1 MTARR
6 RGAPLRFATYL
17 APNMAPVY
25 RFLADRIG
33 ERLGR
38 RVELM
43 VGASFDQFERGEA
56 DLGVICGL
64 PYVWL
69 AARRPRPVE
78 PLAAPVL
85 AGDRY
90 GGRPVYYSDVIVRR
104 DSPIGSLEELRGCS
118 WAYNEP
124 GSHSGHTVTLYS
136 LVRMG
141 ARPGFFGRVVEAGFH
156 QRAIRLVQ
164 AGVMDAAAIDSQVLA
179 VELRDH
185 PDLTGLRVIGSFGPS
200 TIQPVVAASCL
211 PSRLKEQV
219 QNLLVELGDDPTA
232 RTTLAQGFVDRF
244 TPVDDAAYDDIRAML
259 ATIEAAGWTSLT
271 QAPWHPN
278 PTPATVRR
286 RGLADPGHA
295 VAFHY
300 AP

>member
-1 MTARR
+1 
-6 RGAPLRFATYL
+6 
-17 APNMAPVY
+17 
-25 RFLADRIG
+25 
-33 ERLGR
+33 
-38 RVELM
+38 M

-104 DSPIGSLEELRGCS
+104 DSPIRSLEELRGCS

-124 GSHSGHTVTLYS
+124 ASHSGHTVTLYS

-156 QRAIRLVQ
+156 QRAIRLVH

-185 PDLTGLRVIGSFGPS
+185 PDLTGLRVVGSFGPS

-211 PSRLKEQV
+211 PGRLKEQV
-219 QNLLVELGDDPTA
+219 RTCWSSSATTRPHGPRSLRVSSTASPRSMTPPT
-232 RTTLAQGFVDRF
+232 TTSGRCS
-244 TPVDDAAYDDIRAML
+244 PPSRPP
-259 ATIEAAGWTSLT
+259 AGPASPRS
-271 QAPWHPN
+271 PWHPN
-278 PTPATVRR
+278 PTPQPSA
-286 RGLADPGHA
+286 GEG
-295 VAFHY
+295 
-300 AP
+300 